1 MPAMSNRARKLLLA
15 ALLPSILV
23 ASHISATA
31 QSSPQSA
38 PPIRLHPKNPHYFL
52 FRGKAI
58 ALVTSGEH
66 YGAVL
71 NADVDYK
78 KYLAT
83 IDSDGLNY
91 TRIFGGSY
99 IEVPAKSFGILRN
112 DLAPQPNRYI
122 APWVR
127 SATSGYAGGGNKF
140 DLTKWNPEYFERYHA
155 FLADASKRGIVV
167 EITLFSSHYDEMM
180 WKISPFNPSN
190 NVNSTTEIEWKKLNT
205 LENGNILAFQEKY
218 ARKLITEA
226 RGFDNVIFE
235 IQNEPWSDR
244 PTLTDVVNP
253 YLRPP
258 ERDMYPNSVDVA
270 DDLSVAWQAR
280 VAEWIAQEEASLPNR
295 HLVAQNYSNFR
306 ASIRSRSLSPG
317 VDVVN
322 FHYAYPEAVT
332 LNYGLGKA
340 IAYDETGFLGR
351 DDDAYRRQAWNFM
364 LSGGSIFDALDYSFS
379 PGHED
384 GQDLEPNG
392 PGGGS
397 PTFRHQLKILREFL
411 NKFSI
416 LDLRPDATAVKHAS
430 GVVAHAL
437 SNPGREYAIY
447 LDGKGPAEV
456 TLSVPFGDYKAEWV
470 STKTGAID
478 KTEDFNT
485 SGDKT
490 LTSPAFDNGIALRLT
505 RAGK

>member
-1 MPAMSNRARKLLLA
+1 MPAMSIRAGKLLLVG
-15 ALLPSILV
+15 LLSSILI
-23 ASHISATA
+23 APFAHRTA
-31 QSSPQSA
+31 HAKLSNIL
-38 PPIRLHPKNPHYFL
+38 PIRLHPKNPHYFE

-58 ALVTSGEH
+58 ALITSGEH

-71 NADVDYK
+71 NADVDFH

-99 IEVPAKSFGILRN
+99 VEVPAKSFGILRN
-112 DLAPQPNRYI
+112 DLAPLPNRFI

-127 SATSGYAGGGNKF
+127 SEIPGYAGGGNKF
-140 DLTKWNPEYFERYHA
+140 DLTKWNPEYFERYRA

-167 EITLFSSHYDEMM
+167 EISLFSSHYDEMM
-180 WKISPFNPSN
+180 WKISPFHQSN
-190 NVNSTTEIEWKKLNT
+190 NINNTSDIEWKKLQT

-218 ARKLITEA
+218 ARKLVDEA
-226 RGFDNVIFE
+226 RDFDNVIFE

-244 PTLTDVVNP
+244 PTLTSVVNP

-258 ERDMYPNSVDVA
+258 GRDQYPNSIDVA
-270 DDLSVAWQAR
+270 DDLSIGWQAM
-280 VAEWIAQEEASLPNR
+280 VAEWITQEEAAKSTR
-295 HLVAQNYSNFR
+295 HLIAQNYSNFL
-306 ASIRSRSLSPG
+306 ASIHALVLG
-317 VDVVN
+317 VDIVN
-322 FHYAYPEAVT
+322 FHYAYPDAVT
-332 LNYGLGKA
+332 LNYGINKA

-397 PTFRHQLKILREFL
+397 PTLRHQLKILRDFL
-411 NKFSI
+411 DKFSI
-416 LDLRPDATAVKHAS
+416 LDLRPDAIAVKHAG

-437 SNPGREYAIY
+437 SNPGHEYAIY
-447 LDGKGPAEV
+447 LDGKGPTEV
-456 TLSVPFGDYKAEWV
+456 TLTLPSGDYKAEWLN
-470 STKTGAID
+470 TKTGAID
-478 KTEDFNT
+478 KTEDFT
-485 SGDKT
+485 SSADKT
-490 LTSPAFDNGIALRLT
+490 LTSPALENGIALRIT